1 MHRGVSATRWLC
13 IAATLTLLGG
23 ACVKQT
29 NARARRAFDAAR
41 GSGSTREGKKSETV
55 TGGGSGTYEIKA
67 RGWNRVSALLGIAVD
82 TLRANP
88 DDAAL
93 AELAG
98 SWCAVEP
105 KPKDTVDGRVR
116 VCNPNPPVTAGGAT
130 FTLELG
136 SEGVIGLVAAD
147 LSSEASA
154 RVALQARDAAAEL
167 CDGAW
172 ALVPRPEAA
181 EPTFHTC
188 AAKGGPVV
196 TVGRFPH
203 RPGSAQWLVSVA
215 VLSPG

>member
-1 MHRGVSATRWLC
+1 VAEASARRWLC
-13 IAATLTLLGG
+13 AACTLTLLGG

-29 NARARRAFDAAR
+29 NARARRAFDGAR
-41 GSGSTREGKKSETV
+41 GSGSTAGGTRSETV
-55 TGGGSGTYEIKA
+55 TGGGGGTYEVKT
-67 RGWNRVSALLGIAVD
+67 RGWSRVSTLLGIAVD
-82 TLRANP
+82 TLRAHP

-98 SWCAVEP
+98 SWCFVEP
-105 KPKDTVDGRVR
+105 EPKDTVDGRVR
-116 VCNPNPPVTAGGAT
+116 VCNPDPPVTAGGAT

-136 SEGVIGLVAAD
+136 TEGVIGLVAAD
-147 LSSEASA
+147 LSSESSE
-154 RVALQARDAAAEL
+154 RVATEARDAATGL

-172 ALVPRPEAA
+172 AQVPRPEAA

-188 AAKGGPVV
+188 PAKGGPVV

-203 RPGSAQWLVSVA
+203 RPGSARWLVSVA